1 MVSQIIVMPKV
12 TKLQSASSI
21 NKDMLNIKQGS
32 LHKMERFMS
41 ATDVKADI
49 ESTMNINVMYF
60 ASLADEAN
68 CQQETVSVQQ
78 DKSLI
83 ELYEQLSQK
92 HRFSRPQAEL
102 RVAVNDYFAKWTDQI
117 NDGDSVVF
125 ITPVAG
131 G

>member
-1 MVSQIIVMPKV
+1 
-12 TKLQSASSI
+12 
-21 NKDMLNIKQGS
+21 
-32 LHKMERFMS
+32 MS
-41 ATDVKADI
+41 TI
-49 ESTMNINVMYF
+49 ELETNTEVETNFGATMNINVLYF

-68 CQQETVSVQQ
+68 CQQETISVTQST
-78 DKSLI
+78 SLT
-83 ELYEQLSQK
+83 ELYEQLTQK
-92 HRFSRPQAEL
+92 HRFSRPQSEL

>member
-1 MVSQIIVMPKV
+1 
-12 TKLQSASSI
+12 
-21 NKDMLNIKQGS
+21 
-32 LHKMERFMS
+32 MS
-41 ATDVKADI
+41 TIDVAPNT
-49 ESTMNINVMYF
+49 ESMMTINVLYF

-68 CQQETVSVQQ
+68 CQQETLRVEQST
-78 DKSLI
+78 SLT

-117 NDGDSVVF
+117 HDGDSVVF

>member
-1 MVSQIIVMPKV
+1 
-12 TKLQSASSI
+12 
-21 NKDMLNIKQGS
+21 MLNAKQGS
-32 LHKMERFMS
+32 LHKRERFMS
-41 ATDVKADI
+41 AIDMTTNI

-68 CQQETVSVQQ
+68 CQQETVNVQQ
-78 DKSLI
+78 DTSLT
-83 ELYEQLSQK
+83 ELYEQLNQK
-92 HRFSRPQAEL
+92 HRFSRPQSEL

>member
-1 MVSQIIVMPKV
+1 
-12 TKLQSASSI
+12 
-21 NKDMLNIKQGS
+21 
-32 LHKMERFMS
+32 MS
-41 ATDVKADI
+41 TLVI
-49 ESTMNINVMYF
+49 ENRQDTTMNINVLYF

-68 CQQETVSVQQ
+68 CNEEKVSVQQ
-78 DKSLI
+78 STSLT

-92 HRFSRPQAEL
+92 HRFSRPQAQL

-117 NDGDSVVF
+117 HDGDSVVF

>member
-1 MVSQIIVMPKV
+1 MSTIELKI
-12 TKLQSASSI
+12 
-21 NKDMLNIKQGS
+21 
-32 LHKMERFMS
+32 ES
-41 ATDVKADI
+41 ATKAEAI
-49 ESTMNINVMYF
+49 MNINVLYF

-78 DKSLI
+78 STSLT

>member
-1 MVSQIIVMPKV
+1 
-12 TKLQSASSI
+12 
-21 NKDMLNIKQGS
+21 
-32 LHKMERFMS
+32 MS
-41 ATDVKADI
+41 TIDVAPNTEATM
-49 ESTMNINVMYF
+49 TINVLYF

-68 CQQETVSVQQ
+68 CQQETVSVEQST
-78 DKSLI
+78 SLT

-117 NDGDSVVF
+117 YDGDSVVF